1 MRGASLITEGPWPG
15 EGRVLPP
22 SRKRVRTRSQP
33 VRSWR
38 SMARRPEL
46 ARAHLVAAAAVVS
59 RPAPC
64 HHHPPPRLAFSGG
77 GSGAAGCRPTRVTG
91 VGGGGRGS
99 PSTGEL
105 VLLSYPSC
113 APHLAPTANSG
124 AAERGPRQ
132 VEEGKRAQARGRA
145 GGGEGGACPP
155 LL

>member
-1 MRGASLITEGPWPG
+1 MRGEFYHPQESVCARARSRFAPGAPWLEDPNW
-15 EGRVLPP
+15 
-22 SRKRVRTRSQP
+22 RVRTWSLPLLWSRAPPPVITTPPPGSRSAAEVAVP
-33 VRSWR
+33 L
-38 SMARRPEL
+38 AADRPEL
-46 ARAHLVAAAAVVS
+46 PVW
-59 RPAPC
+59 
-64 HHHPPPRLAFSGG
+64 
-77 GSGAAGCRPTRVTG
+77 
-91 VGGGGRGS
+91 GGGRGS

>member
-91 VGGGGRGS
+91 VGGGRGS

-132 VEEGKRAQARGRA
+132 VEEGKRARARGRA

>member
-64 HHHPPPRLAFSGG
+64 HHHHPPPGSRSAAEVAVPLA
-77 GSGAAGCRPTRVTG
+77 ADRPELPVW
-91 VGGGGRGS
+91 GGGRGS